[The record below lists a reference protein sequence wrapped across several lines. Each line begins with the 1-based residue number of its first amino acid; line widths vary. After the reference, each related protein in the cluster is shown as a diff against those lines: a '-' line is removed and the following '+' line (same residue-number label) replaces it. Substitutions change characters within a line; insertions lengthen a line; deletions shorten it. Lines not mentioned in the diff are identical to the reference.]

1 MKKLISIICILA
13 MTLTM
18 FASCNDHEHK
28 FASQKWASDSD
39 YHWHPCEA
47 KTGCKE
53 KGSKAE
59 HTFAPSVDKDGNP
72 VNKCTV
78 CGKTNDKVSTAPEHE
93 CAFSDK
99 YQHSENFHWYPCT
112 QEGCYEMNGKAEH
125 AYGNPEVTYEDGKI
139 ITKYTCVDCG
149 YEKVNEEKVDTVVDN
164 AVAWNEMFKNFKL
177 TNFTMDV
184 FLTRDGQTKNNH
196 CVVTES
202 SAYYHIEGSTEFYT
216 VKNDDDTCTTY
227 YKNFDNEG
235 RFEKLKDTSNE
246 YLVGAQTEPVIQVS
260 FEENFEKFTYDSKT
274 ASYVCKEEIECIY
287 YDFKGT
293 ENGTLICYDNV
304 VKITDGKISYIEAK
318 YYMKGDEERDYDYSF
333 IYYNIGISAVTIPQ
347 DVIDGAF
354 SDDGNAEA

>member
-1 MKKLISIICILA
+1 MKKLISIICLLA

-18 FASCNDHEHK
+18 FASCDDHEHK
-28 FASQKWASDSD
+28 FASEKWASDSD

-47 KTGCKE
+47 KDGCKE
-53 KGSKAE
+53 KSGKAE

-78 CGKTNDKVSTAPEHE
+78 CGKTNNKVSTAPEHE
-93 CAFSDK
+93 CAFAGE
-99 YQHSENFHWYPCT
+99 YQYSENFHWYPCT
-112 QEGCYEMNGKAEH
+112 QEGCYETSGKAEH
-125 AYGNPEVTYEDGKI
+125 AYGNPDVTYGDGKI

-149 YEKVNEEKVDTVVDN
+149 YENVNEEKVDTVVDN
-164 AVAWNEMFKNFKL
+164 AVSWNEMFKNFKL

-202 SAYYHIEGSTEFYT
+202 SAYYHIEDSTEFYT
-216 VKNDDDTCTTY
+216 VRNDDGTCTTY
-227 YKNFDNEG
+227 YKYSG
-235 RFEKLKDTSNE
+235 GFEKLDNTSDE
-246 YLVGAQTEPVIQVS
+246 YLVGAQTETVIQVS
-260 FEENFEKFTYDSKT
+260 FEENFEKFTYDPKT
-274 ASYVCKEEIECIY
+274 ASYVCAEEIECVY
-287 YDFKGT
+287 YDFDGT
-293 ENGTLICYDNV
+293 VDGTLICYDNV

-318 YYMKGDEERDYDYSF
+318 YYMKGDEDRNYSFSF

-354 SDDGNAEA
+354 SNNGNAEA